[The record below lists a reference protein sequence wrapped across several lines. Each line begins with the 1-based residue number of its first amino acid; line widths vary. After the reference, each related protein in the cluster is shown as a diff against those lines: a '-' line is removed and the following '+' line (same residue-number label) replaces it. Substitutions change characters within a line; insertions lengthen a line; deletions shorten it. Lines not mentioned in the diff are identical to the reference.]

1 MDVAFSEDLSKGAAL
16 GEEKAIPGKGATTY
30 QTHTGKKT
38 AKTASEETCA
48 QLSRRTERQGT
59 SKTVSTAAKKRQ
71 THFIYLRDTRGPVL
85 SDSRRSVAPEESLVK
100 SGTRNESDNR

>member
-38 AKTASEETCA
+38 AKTVLRGNVCTIIAA
-48 QLSRRTERQGT
+48 NRT
-59 SKTVSTAAKKRQ
+59 A
-71 THFIYLRDTRGPVL
+71 
-85 SDSRRSVAPEESLVK
+85 
-100 SGTRNESDNR
+100 RN